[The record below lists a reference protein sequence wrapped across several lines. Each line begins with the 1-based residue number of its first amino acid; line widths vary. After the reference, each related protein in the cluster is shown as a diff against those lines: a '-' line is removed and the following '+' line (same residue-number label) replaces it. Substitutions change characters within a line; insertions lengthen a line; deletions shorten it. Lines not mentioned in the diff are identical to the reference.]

1 MVFIALT
8 TIVSRRF
15 WEIFYISLLLFSSSV
30 MSDSLW
36 PHELQQARLLCP
48 YYNPEFVQAHIH
60 WIGDVIQPSRL
71 QLSPS
76 PHVFSVSQCQG
87 LFQWVGSSHKVAKVL
102 ELQLEDQSFQWVF
115 RTDFLRIHWI
125 DLLAIKG
132 ILKSLLQYHSWK
144 ESILQCSD
152 FFMVHFSLRYMTA
165 GKTTALTIQIFTGKM
180 MSL

>member
-1 MVFIALT
+1 MNCNSLGFSVLT
-8 TIVSRRF
+8 RTQ
-15 WEIFYISLLLFSSSV
+15 SLLRLMSIELVMSTFLSSV
-30 MSDSLW
+30 
-36 PHELQQARLLCP
+36 
-48 YYNPEFVQAHIH
+48 V
-60 WIGDVIQPSRL
+60 
-71 QLSPS
+71 PS
-76 PHVFSVSQCQG
+76 PPAFSVSQCQG

-152 FFMVHFSLRYMTA
+152 FFMVHLSLWYITA

-180 MSL
+180 MSF

>member
-1 MVFIALT
+1 MNCNRLGFYVFTRTQSLFRLMSIEL
-8 TIVSRRF
+8 VMSSNLL
-15 WEIFYISLLLFSSSV
+15 IFSCPLLLLPSLFPSVRVFSSE
-30 MSDSLW
+30 LALHIRW
-36 PHELQQARLLCP
+36 P
-48 YYNPEFVQAHIH
+48 
-60 WIGDVIQPSRL
+60 
-71 QLSPS
+71 
-76 PHVFSVSQCQG
+76 
-87 LFQWVGSSHKVAKVL
+87 KL

-152 FFMVHFSLRYMTA
+152 FFMVHLSLRYMTA

-180 MSL
+180 MSF